1 MGSGDKNERN
11 DEMLNDEQRKRVKDH
26 FKRNPEATPQ
36 DIERVLGFKMDMATV
51 IETGLL
57 KIEAEGEDTDTDAVT
72 GRLEVDFSM
81 TGTDDQH
88 HLTCAMR
95 VKQVH
100 TPKRDVATMLRGY
113 VLKKVI
119 GMFREELSRLLQD
132 GDRVA
137 QMVHEAEKEI
147 KREYSAFTKRE
158 GL

>member
-1 MGSGDKNERN
+1 
-11 DEMLNDEQRKRVKDH
+11 MLNDEQRKMVKGL

-36 DIERVLGFKMDMATV
+36 DVERVLGFKMDMATV

-57 KIEAEGEDTDTDAVT
+57 KIEAKNEDTDTDAVT

-81 TGTDDQH
+81 TGTDEQH
-88 HLTCAMR
+88 NLSCAIR

-100 TPKRDVATMLRGY
+100 TPKCDVATLLRGL

-119 GMFREELSRLLQD
+119 GMFREELSRILKD

-137 QMVHEAEKEI
+137 QMVHEADNEVE
-147 KREYSAFTKRE
+147 REYRAFMQKE
-158 GL
+158 GGAK

>member
-1 MGSGDKNERN
+1 
-11 DEMLNDEQRKRVKDH
+11 MLNDEQRKMVKGL

-57 KIEAEGEDTDTDAVT
+57 KIEAKDEDTDTDAVT

-81 TGTDDQH
+81 TGTDKQH
-88 HLTCAMR
+88 DLACTIR

-100 TPKRDVATMLRGY
+100 APKRDVATLLRGL
-113 VLKKVI
+113 VLKKLI
-119 GMFREELSRLLQD
+119 GMFREELSRLLKD

-137 QMVHEAEKEI
+137 QMVHEADNEVE
-147 KREYSAFTKRE
+147 REYRAFTQKE
-158 GL
+158 GGAK

>member
-1 MGSGDKNERN
+1 
-11 DEMLNDEQRKRVKDH
+11 MLNDEQRKMVKDH

-81 TGTDDQH
+81 TGTEQH
-88 HLTCAMR
+88 NLTCALA

-100 TPKRDVATMLRGY
+100 TPKRDVATLLRGY

-119 GMFREELSRLLQD
+119 GMFREELLRLLQD

-147 KREYSAFTKRE
+147 KREYRAFTQRD